1 MELKSLLAVY
11 LPLCAAPLAAAR
23 PASNAVFI
31 VGGSPAEAGEFPFIV
46 STLRNG
52 RHWCGGVLLNAN
64 TVLTAAHC
72 VESQPA
78 ISQVRAG
85 SLAHASGGVVA
96 NISSITPHPKYEGLG
111 YDMAI
116 VKLSTPIEANGTIGY
131 ATLPEA
137 GSDPVSGADA
147 TVAGWGDLEY
157 AGQAPEELQ
166 KVTVPVV
173 DRATCSAAY
182 QAIPNMPNITDAM
195 FCAGLKEG
203 GQDACNGD
211 SGGPII
217 DTETRV
223 LIGVVSW
230 GYKCAAPNA
239 YGVYTRLGAD
249 IEFIKSHL

>member
-85 SLAHASGGVVA
+85 SLVSYVCFLLVSMGG
-96 NISSITPHPKYEGLG
+96 L
-111 YDMAI
+111 
-116 VKLSTPIEANGTIGY
+116 LFFC
-131 ATLPEA
+131 LPL
-137 GSDPVSGADA
+137 PQL
-147 TVAGWGDLEY
+147 T
-157 AGQAPEELQ
+157 
-166 KVTVPVV
+166 
-173 DRATCSAAY
+173 
-182 QAIPNMPNITDAM
+182 
-195 FCAGLKEG
+195 
-203 GQDACNGD
+203 
-211 SGGPII
+211 
-217 DTETRV
+217 
-223 LIGVVSW
+223 
-230 GYKCAAPNA
+230 
-239 YGVYTRLGAD
+239 
-249 IEFIKSHL
+249 